1 MIKKKNN
8 TYKHIKDNIAKL
20 TLIQQVTSISPETLT
35 AIFLST
41 VEEEN
46 LHIRKKTQQG
56 YWNWDLA
63 DKTAYKYFGR
73 QSAKYR
79 REMQSNYSFILMLEF
94 LKSAYLSKEYF
105 GYNYNE
111 LIADYRNEEAIL
123 KKFVRKAFIEVH
135 PITPGMSP
143 KEKALRN
150 QRLGKISVEHWIG
163 DIVHYD
169 YFNQAPGFMMEKVIC
184 AIYAIKLYATN
195 ILNDKQLDIDIMKI
209 KTNQR
214 LEIKLQPKPQV
225 AKKKVIKI

>member
-20 TLIQQVTSISPETLT
+20 TLIQQATSISPETLT

-46 LHIRKKTQQG
+46 LHIRKKTQEG
-56 YWNWDLA
+56 YWNWGLA

-79 REMQSNYSFILMLEF
+79 REMLSIDSFTVMLEF
-94 LKSAYLSKEYF
+94 LKSAYLSKEYL
-105 GYNYNE
+105 GHNYNE
-111 LIADYRNEEAIL
+111 LIAHYRNEEARL
-123 KKFVRKAFIEVH
+123 KKFARKAFIEVH

-169 YFNQAPGFMMEKVIC
+169 YFNEAPGFMMEKVKA
-184 AIYAIKLYATN
+184 AIDAIKLYVTN
-195 ILNDKQLDIDIMKI
+195 LLNDKQLDIDLMKLT
-209 KTNQR
+209 TNQR
-214 LEIKLQPKPQV
+214 LEIKLQPKSQV

>member
-20 TLIQQVTSISPETLT
+20 TLIQQATSISPETLT

-46 LHIRKKTQQG
+46 LHIRKKTQEG

-63 DKTAYKYFGR
+63 DKTAYKYFRR

-79 REMQSNYSFILMLEF
+79 KEMQSNDSFSVMLEF
-94 LKSAYLSKEYF
+94 IKSAYLSKEYF
-105 GYNYNE
+105 GHNYNE
-111 LIADYRNEEAIL
+111 LIAHYRNEEARL
-123 KKFVRKAFIEVH
+123 KKFARKSFIEVH

-163 DIVHYD
+163 DIFHYD
-169 YFNQAPGFMMEKVIC
+169 YFNQAPGFMMEKVKA
-184 AIYAIKLYATN
+184 AIDAIKLYVTN
-195 ILNDKQLDIDIMKI
+195 LLNDKQLDIDLMKLT
-209 KTNQR
+209 TNQR

-225 AKKKVIKI
+225 AKTKVIKI

>member
-20 TLIQQVTSISPETLT
+20 TLIQQATSISPETLT

-46 LHIRKKTQQG
+46 LHIRKKTQEG

-79 REMQSNYSFILMLEF
+79 KEMQSNDSFTVMLEF
-94 LKSAYLSKEYF
+94 IKSAYLSKEYF
-105 GYNYNE
+105 GYNYNV

-184 AIYAIKLYATN
+184 AIDAIKLYATN
-195 ILNDKQLDIDIMKI
+195 LLNDKQLDIDLMKLS
-209 KTNQR
+209 TNQR

>member
-20 TLIQQVTSISPETLT
+20 TLIQQATKISPETLT

-41 VEEEN
+41 IEKEN
-46 LHIRKKTQQG
+46 LSIRKKTQDT
-56 YWNWDLA
+56 YWDLA

-73 QSAKYR
+73 QSAKYSK
-79 REMQSNYSFILMLEF
+79 EMQSNDSFTVMLEF
-94 LKSAYLSKEYF
+94 LKSAYLNKEYF
-105 GYNYNE
+105 GCNYNE

-123 KKFVRKAFIEVH
+123 KKFARKAFIEVH

-169 YFNQAPGFMMEKVIC
+169 YFNQAPGFMTKKVKA
-184 AIYAIKLYATN
+184 AIEGIERYATN
-195 ILNDKQLDIDIMKI
+195 LLNDKQLDIDLMKLT
-209 KTNQR
+209 TNQR
-214 LEIKLQPKPQV
+214 LEVKLQPKPQV
-225 AKKKVIKI
+225 AKTKVIKI

>member
-20 TLIQQVTSISPETLT
+20 TLIQQATRISPETLT

-46 LHIRKKTQQG
+46 LRIRKKTQDT
-56 YWNWDLA
+56 YWDWDLA
-63 DKTAYKYFGR
+63 DKTSYKYFGR

-79 REMQSNYSFILMLEF
+79 REMQSNDSFTVMLEF
-94 LKSAYLSKEYF
+94 LKSAYLSNEYI

-163 DIVHYD
+163 DIVHYE
-169 YFNQAPGFMMEKVIC
+169 YFNQASDFMTKKIKA
-184 AIYAIKLYATN
+184 AIEGIERYATN
-195 ILNDKQLDIDIMKI
+195 LLNDKQLDIDLMKLT
-209 KTNQR
+209 TNQR
-214 LEIKLQPKPQV
+214 LEIKLQPKPLV

>member
-20 TLIQQVTSISPETLT
+20 TLIQQATRISPETLIE
-35 AIFLST
+35 IFLST
-41 VEEEN
+41 IEKEN
-46 LHIRKKTQQG
+46 LSIRKKTQDT
-56 YWNWDLA
+56 YWDWDLA
-63 DKTAYKYFGR
+63 DKTAYKYFRR
-73 QSAKYR
+73 QSTKYSK
-79 REMQSNYSFILMLEF
+79 EMQSNDSFTVMLEF

-105 GYNYNE
+105 GYNYKE

-123 KKFVRKAFIEVH
+123 KKFARKAFIEVH

-163 DIVHYD
+163 DIIHYD
-169 YFNQAPGFMMEKVIC
+169 YFHQVPGFMMEKVIC
-184 AIYAIKLYATN
+184 AIDAIKLYTTN
-195 ILNDKQLDIDIMKI
+195 LLNDKQLDIDLMKLT
-209 KTNQR
+209 TNQR
-214 LEIKLQPKPQV
+214 LEVKLQPKLQV

>member
-8 TYKHIKDNIAKL
+8 TYKHIKDNITKL
-20 TLIQQVTSISPETLT
+20 TLIQQATSISPETLT

-46 LHIRKKTQQG
+46 LHIRKKTQEG

-79 REMQSNYSFILMLEF
+79 KEMQSNDSFTVMLEF
-94 LKSAYLSKEYF
+94 IKSASLSKGYF
-105 GYNYNE
+105 GHNYNE
-111 LIADYRNEEAIL
+111 LIAHYRNEEAKL
-123 KKFVRKAFIEVH
+123 KKFSRKAFIEAH
-135 PITPGMSP
+135 PITPSMSP

-169 YFNQAPGFMMEKVIC
+169 YFNQAPGFMMEKVKA
-184 AIYAIKLYATN
+184 AIDAIKLYVTN
-195 ILNDKQLDIDIMKI
+195 LLNDKQLDIDLMKLT
-209 KTNQR
+209 TNQR